1 MTRLGVFQTLKPT
14 FVQGENIAQTHQFV
28 ATGAAELGFIAY
40 SQVIKDGRIASGSGW
55 LVPANLHEPIRQD
68 AILLA
73 KGKGKPAAI
82 ALLDY
87 LKGEKAQTVIKSFGY
102 DLP

>member
-1 MTRLGVFQTLKPT
+1 MTKLGVFETLKPT

-28 ATGAAELGFIAY
+28 ATGAAEPGFVACF
-40 SQVIKDGRIASGSGW
+40 QVIEDGRTGSGSVW

-73 KGKGKPAAI
+73 KGKDRPAAI
-82 ALLDY
+82 ALLNY
-87 LKGEKAQTVIKSFGY
+87 LKSEKVQTIIKSFGY